1 MNEYLAL
8 KFFHLLLFVYWLGGD
23 LGTFYG
29 SRFVVDAKLSPAA
42 RATAARIMIGVDMA
56 PRICMPLILPFGVQ
70 MAAMQ
75 GWLLVPGIVVVAIW
89 LLCAGWLAMVLLV
102 HHYSGQ
108 PFGQTIGRIDFWF
121 RVAMIAGL
129 VGVAIYGL
137 ATGRIVTAPWVAV
150 KLLIFAA
157 CVVCGLVIRV
167 KLKPFG
173 PAFGKL
179 MARGP
184 DDETNRVIA
193 DSIAGCKPLV
203 VMIWVGLLA
212 SAALGMHLI

>member
-8 KFFHLLLFVYWLGGD
+8 KFLHLLLFVYWLGGD

-89 LLCAGWLAMVLLV
+89 LLCAGWLA
-102 HHYSGQ
+102 
-108 PFGQTIGRIDFWF
+108 ID
-121 RVAMIAGL
+121 RKSTRL
-129 VGVAIYGL
+129 
-137 ATGRIVTAPWVAV
+137 
-150 KLLIFAA
+150 
-157 CVVCGLVIRV
+157 
-167 KLKPFG
+167 
-173 PAFGKL
+173 
-179 MARGP
+179 
-184 DDETNRVIA
+184 N
-193 DSIAGCKPLV
+193 S
-203 VMIWVGLLA
+203 
-212 SAALGMHLI
+212 SHQ